1 MNMQTLLITTAL
13 ACTAFVGLA
22 QANETAPSQAVPY
35 HYGMRLDVGK
45 VISMTEPQTQT
56 QTQTQECK
64 VVTANMKYIDS
75 VSGKPAEITYL
86 KFSDACRYE
95 N

>member
-45 VISMTEPQTQT
+45 VISMTEPQTQ
-56 QTQTQECK
+56 ECK

-86 KFSDACRYE
+86 KLSDACRYE